1 MSARG
6 RLRGQID
13 GRFVPFWRREWNVA
27 PRQPAVGTVSPGN
40 RRYVLPSDPKTG
52 RNHLA
57 VARKGGSYG
66 ESRLRTVRLS
76 GEDFERQVLCFE
88 RLITGDRRQ
97 SHNSKLSVAIRARDT
112 LLLQIETERL
122 LLRPTE
128 ISDADAIFAAYASDP
143 VATRFLPFETITDID
158 RVVKYLER
166 TVKERIHAECV
177 TWVIILRDN
186 QRLIG
191 TLDLTIDENISNI
204 GFTIGRAWWGMGIV
218 PEAAR
223 AVLDFARNYLGIQRV
238 RGQCDYEN
246 RQSARVFEKLG
257 FQQTGLKEAA
267 SKVPSIGPDLRPAL
281 LFELEL

>member
-1 MSARG
+1 MM
-6 RLRGQID
+6 
-13 GRFVPFWRREWNVA
+13 
-27 PRQPAVGTVSPGN
+27 
-40 RRYVLPSDPKTG
+40 
-52 RNHLA
+52 
-57 VARKGGSYG
+57 
-66 ESRLRTVRLS
+66 
-76 GEDFERQVLCFE
+76 
-88 RLITGDRRQ
+88 TGDPF
-97 SHNSKLSVAIRARDT
+97 
-112 LLLQIETERL
+112 LLQIETARL
-122 LLRPTE
+122 FLRPTE

-143 VATRFLPFETITDID
+143 VATRFLPFEAVTDID

-166 TVKERIHAECV
+166 TVKERVHAECI

-186 QRLIG
+186 QQLVG
-191 TLDLTIDENISNI
+191 TLDLTIGENISNI
-204 GFTIGRAWWGMGIV
+204 GFSIGRAWWGMGIV

-223 AVLDFARNYLGIQRV
+223 AVLDFARNHLAIKRV

>member
-1 MSARG
+1 
-6 RLRGQID
+6 L
-13 GRFVPFWRREWNVA
+13 
-27 PRQPAVGTVSPGN
+27 
-40 RRYVLPSDPKTG
+40 L
-52 RNHLA
+52 
-57 VARKGGSYG
+57 
-66 ESRLRTVRLS
+66 
-76 GEDFERQVLCFE
+76 
-88 RLITGDRRQ
+88 
-97 SHNSKLSVAIRARDT
+97 VAIRGRDT

-143 VATRFLPFETITDID
+143 VATRFLPFETITDVD

-223 AVLDFARNYLGIQRV
+223 AVLDVARNYLGIQRV

-257 FQQTGLKEAA
+257 FEQTGLKEAA